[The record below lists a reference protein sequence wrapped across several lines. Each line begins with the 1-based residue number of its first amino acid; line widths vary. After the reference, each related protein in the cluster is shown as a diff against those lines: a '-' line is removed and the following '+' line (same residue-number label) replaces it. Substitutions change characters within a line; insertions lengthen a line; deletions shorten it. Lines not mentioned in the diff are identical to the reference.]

1 MDLNTNNLLLENKK
15 AKFNYFIEE
24 KISCGIV
31 LKGTEVKSIKA
42 KKLSFNNSFASIK
55 KEELWLENLHVSKY
69 KEGNIF
75 NHDELRPRKLL
86 IKKRELQRLKKFKE
100 KEGYT
105 LIPISFYL
113 KKSIIK
119 VEVGICKGK
128 KLYDKREILKQKS
141 IKKDLSREIKYK

>member
-1 MDLNTNNLLLENKK
+1 MNTSTLLLENKK

-86 IKKRELQRLKKFKE
+86 IKKKELQRLKKFKE